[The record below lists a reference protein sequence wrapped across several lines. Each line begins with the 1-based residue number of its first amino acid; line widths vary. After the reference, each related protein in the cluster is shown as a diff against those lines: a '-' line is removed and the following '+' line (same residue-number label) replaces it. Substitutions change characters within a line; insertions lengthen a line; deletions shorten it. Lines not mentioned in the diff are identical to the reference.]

1 MRSKRMRTLA
11 RAGRRYWYDP
21 DFHGGVSIYQ
31 GMAASLLYAVFRAV
45 TGVFYGSAWMISL
58 AVYYFLLGG
67 IRVVLAVSYRR
78 RAPGGGPKSESRCY
92 RRVARLL
99 FLLNIPAGG
108 VILLTVLGF
117 AGGAYPGYLIY
128 AGATYTF
135 YMVTLA
141 VIHLV
146 KYRRVDSP
154 VLSAAQAL
162 NFVAALM
169 SLLGLQNAMITQFSG
184 GGAYRRLMNTL
195 TGTAVYLAI
204 IAIAVYMLCHAG
216 KAGEGGRKM
225 NRSESKYFATAARM
239 DEALLRLLE
248 KKDLEYIT
256 VKEICAAAEVNRSTF
271 YLHYETV
278 GDLLEECVQY
288 LNHHF
293 FTHMNN
299 TPSNF
304 VSNIATAGEKELY
317 LLTPE
322 YLLPYLNY
330 IKEYRR
336 PFLTAMRNAASLRLG
351 DTYDRMFRHVFSPIL
366 ERFRVPAADRG
377 YMMAFY
383 IHGLIAVVGEWLKND
398 CADPVEHI
406 AALMQG
412 CVMSGRN
419 PGKEEN

>member
-1 MRSKRMRTLA
+1 MRHIRKQTLK
-11 RAGRRYWYDP
+11 RAGRQYLPDP
-21 DFHGGVSIYQ
+21 DFHGGVAIHA
-31 GMAASLLYAVFRAV
+31 GMAASFLYAVFRAV
-45 TGVFYGSAWMISL
+45 TGALYGSVWMITL
-58 AVYYFLLGG
+58 AGYYFLLGG
-67 IRVVLAVSYRR
+67 IRAALAVSYRR
-78 RAPGGGPKSESRCY
+78 RTPDNGLAFERRCY
-92 RRVARLL
+92 RKTAAMLL
-99 FLLNIPAGG
+99 ALNIPAGG
-108 VILLTVLGF
+108 VILLTVLGL

-128 AGATYTF
+128 AGAAYTF
-135 YMVTLA
+135 YMVTIS

-146 KYRRVDSP
+146 KYRRVGSP

-169 SLLGLQNAMITQFSG
+169 SLTGLQNAMITQFSG
-184 GGAYRRLMNTL
+184 EGEYRRLMNTL
-195 TGTAVYLAI
+195 TGTAVYLTV

-293 FTHMNN
+293 FSHM
-299 TPSNF
+299 
-304 VSNIATAGEKELY
+304 AAGSSDFAGEIGSADEKELY
-317 LLTPE
+317 LITPK

-336 PFLTAMRNAASLRLG
+336 PFLTAMKKSASLRLNE
-351 DTYDRMFRHVFSPIL
+351 TYERMFCHIFNPIL
-366 ERFRVPAADRG
+366 ERFRVPEADRR

-383 IHGLIAVVGEWLKND
+383 IHGLMAIVGEWLKND

-412 CVMSGRN
+412 CVMPGRN